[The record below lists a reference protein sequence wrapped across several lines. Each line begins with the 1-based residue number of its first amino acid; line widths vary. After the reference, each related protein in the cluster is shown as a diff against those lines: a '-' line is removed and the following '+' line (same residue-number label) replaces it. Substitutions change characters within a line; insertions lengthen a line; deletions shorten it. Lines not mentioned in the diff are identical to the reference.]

1 MNTNLCMDIINAMD
15 VSLCNLDGVTCL
27 KSDKVGNIL
36 MPVTMDNGRPGF
48 KLANVTTPRKINGKY
63 IGEKLIES
71 DKELS
76 DAYSTKRNSLMTK
89 KIAWCLAVLNNP
101 GAWVNYNRLE
111 NPQPYEVFD
120 SNDNFF
126 DVATFDA
133 KEGPFVLRINN
144 KEEFKSTEFDEY
156 VKKQLRA
163 LWNKVKEVKEQGK

>member
-1 MNTNLCMDIINAMD
+1 MSIKLCMDVINAAD

-27 KSDKVGNIL
+27 KSDKVASIL
-36 MPVTMDNGRPGF
+36 MPVTMDNGRPAF
-48 KLANVTTPRKINGKY
+48 KLIPVANPRKINGKY
-63 IGEKLIES
+63 LGEKSIES

-76 DAYSTKRNSLMTK
+76 DAYGTKRNSLMTK
-89 KIAWCLAVLNNP
+89 KIAWCIAVLNNP

-133 KEGPFVLRINN
+133 KNGPFVLRINN

-156 VKKQLRA
+156 VMKQLRA
-163 LWNKVKEVKEQGK
+163 LWQRTKDKEQGK

>member
-1 MNTNLCMDIINAMD
+1 MSIKLCMDVINAAG

-27 KSDKVGNIL
+27 KSDKVASIL
-36 MPVTMDNGRPGF
+36 MPATMDNGRPAF
-48 KLANVTTPRKINGKY
+48 KLIPVANPRKINGKY
-63 IGEKLIES
+63 LGEKSIES

-76 DAYSTKRNSLMTK
+76 DAYGTKRNSLMTQ
-89 KIAWCLAVLNNP
+89 KIAWCIAVLDNP
-101 GAWVNYNRLE
+101 LAWVNYNRLE
-111 NPQPYEVFD
+111 NPHPYEVFD

-163 LWNKVKEVKEQGK
+163 LWQRARDQEQGK

>member
-1 MNTNLCMDIINAMD
+1 MDVINAAD

-36 MPVTMDNGRPGF
+36 MPVTMDNGRPEF
-48 KLANVTTPRKINGKY
+48 KLIPVANPRKINGKY
-63 IGEKLIES
+63 LGEKSIES

-76 DAYSTKRNSLMTK
+76 DAYGTERNSLMTK
-89 KIAWCLAVLNNP
+89 KIAWCIAILNNP

-133 KEGPFVLRINN
+133 KNGPFILRINN

-156 VKKQLRA
+156 VMKQLRS
-163 LWNKVKEVKEQGK
+163 LWQRAKDKEQGK